1 MSSGKIVV
9 LETGIRIVE
18 LEVPSRDVAEHLR
31 ALPEEQQEQA
41 VVHAV
46 RVGVFCLERARV
58 GQDLV
63 DFAELPR
70 PYQLARPALA
80 TTSTDRTEAPAGV
93 AGHPAHEP
101 IPLLG
106 AASAPPARVSVE
118 EPEPEEPHQT

>member
-9 LETGIRIVE
+9 LETGIRILE
-18 LEVPSRDVAEHLR
+18 LDVPSRDVAEYLQ
-31 ALPEEQQEQA
+31 ALPEEQREQA

-46 RVGVFCLERARV
+46 RVGVFCLKRARV
-58 GQDLV
+58 GQDFE
-63 DFAELPR
+63 FAELPR

-80 TTSTDRTEAPAGV
+80 TTSTDRTEAPVGV

-118 EPEPEEPHQT
+118 EPALEEPHRI

>member
-1 MSSGKIVV
+1 MSSSKIVGR
-9 LETGIRIVE
+9 ETGIRLRE
-18 LEVPSRDVAEHLR
+18 PEVPSRDVAEYLR
-31 ALPEEQQEQA
+31 ALPEEQREQA

-46 RVGVFCLERARV
+46 RVGIFCLERARV
-58 GQDLV
+58 GQDL

-70 PYQLARPALA
+70 TYQLASPAFA
-80 TTSTDRTEAPAGV
+80 TTSTDRTEAPVGV

-118 EPEPEEPHQT
+118 EPH

>member
-9 LETGIRIVE
+9 LETGIRIFE
-18 LEVPSRDVAEHLR
+18 LEVPSRDVAEYLR
-31 ALPEEQQEQA
+31 ALPEEQREQA
-41 VVHAV
+41 VVHVV

-58 GQDLV
+58 GQDF

-70 PYQLARPALA
+70 TNQPAGTPLA

-106 AASAPPARVSVE
+106 PASAPPASVSVE
-118 EPEPEEPHQT
+118 APGPEETHQT

>member
-9 LETGIRIVE
+9 LETDIRILE
-18 LEVPSRDVAEHLR
+18 LEVPSRDVAEYLR
-31 ALPEEQQEQA
+31 ALPEEQREQA
-41 VVHAV
+41 VAHAV

-58 GQDLV
+58 GQDL
-63 DFAELPR
+63 DFAELPP

-80 TTSTDRTEAPAGV
+80 TTSTDRPEAPAGV